1 MSVHEDDEASDAMD
15 EHEATTVYDVIPG
28 ASNLVAE
35 KVGQFKGKW
44 GCVPIL
50 VCVIFFSRL

>member
-15 EHEATTVYDVIPG
+15 EHEATSVYDVIPD

-44 GCVPIL
+44 ATCRYLCV
-50 VCVIFFSRL
+50 